1 MAGKACGEMIGVRT
15 TSGNARR
22 SATGLPSEYARVL
35 HACLAAFLLIG
46 NLSGCSAP
54 VRAPVVSRDH
64 PPLQQQRSARPSV
77 YRVRKGD
84 TLYSIAWRF
93 GIDYASVA
101 RWNGIRYPYTIYPG
115 QKLRLTPTTRN
126 RVAETPSV
134 KTPQTRGASSKNKPV
149 VSGKQLSRS
158 SPKGVSSSQTEGKS
172 GSESLKLQWLWPTDG
187 SVVQRFVK
195 GDPVRKGVKI
205 EGRYGTSINAAETG
219 KVVYAGS
226 GLIGYGRLVI
236 IKHNKNYL
244 SAYGYNKK
252 IHVKEGD
259 TVEKGIR
266 IAEMGSDGNGKPML
280 HFEIRRN
287 GAPVDP
293 LKLLPHR
300 P

>member
-1 MAGKACGEMIGVRT
+1 MTGKAYGKMIGLRI
-15 TSGNARR
+15 GCNDIRFIAPGPRAKAARR
-22 SATGLPSEYARVL
+22 VRDCLIVLLLTGSL
-35 HACLAAFLLIG
+35 G
-46 NLSGCSAP
+46 GCGAP

-64 PPLQQQRSARPSV
+64 PPPQHVGARPAA
-77 YRVRKGD
+77 YRVAQGD

-93 GIDYASVA
+93 GIDYTSIA
-101 RWNGIRYPYTIYPG
+101 RWNGIGHPYTIYPG
-115 QKLRLTPTTRN
+115 QRLSLVPAPRK
-126 RVAETPSV
+126 RVVRRVST
-134 KTPQTRGASSKNKPV
+134 KTPQSTGAARPNKPV
-149 VSGKQLSRS
+149 VSGKQVSRLP
-158 SPKGVSSSQTEGKS
+158 PKGVSSSQTEAQNG
-172 GSESLKLQWLWPTDG
+172 GRDLKLHWLWPTKG
-187 SVVQRFVK
+187 PVVERFVK

-205 EGRYGTSINAAETG
+205 EGQYGASVNAAETG

-236 IKHNKNYL
+236 IKHNKNFL

-259 TVEKGIR
+259 TVKKGIR

-293 LKLLPHR
+293 LKLLPR
-300 P
+300 DR

>member
-1 MAGKACGEMIGVRT
+1 MIAARANSGSVRRFVM
-15 TSGNARR
+15 RR
-22 SATGLPSEYARVL
+22 MPRKKHLLFTWIVL
-35 HACLAAFLLIG
+35 LLLIG
-46 NLSGCSAP
+46 GLAGCSAP

-64 PPLQQQRSARPSV
+64 PPSQQQRSSRPTV
-77 YRVRKGD
+77 YRVQRGD

-93 GIDYASVA
+93 GIDYTAVA
-101 RWNGIRYPYTIYPG
+101 RWNGIRSPYTIYPG
-115 QKLRLTPTTRN
+115 QRLRLVPAVRKPAAKTP
-126 RVAETPSV
+126 AV
-134 KTPQTRGASSKNKPV
+134 KTPQTKGATARSKPV
-149 VSGKQLSRS
+149 VSGKRVSK
-158 SPKGVSSSQTEGKS
+158 SPKKGVSSSQRQGNIVNNSAE
-172 GSESLKLQWLWPTDG
+172 LRWLWPTEG

-195 GDPVRKGVKI
+195 GDPVKKGVKI
-205 EGRYGTSINAAETG
+205 KGRYGASVKAAEAG

-259 TVEKGIR
+259 TVKKGRR
-266 IAEMGSDGNGKPML
+266 IAEVGSDGNGKPML

-293 LKLLPHR
+293 LKLLPRR

>member
-1 MAGKACGEMIGVRT
+1 MAGKACGKMIGVRT
-15 TSGNARR
+15 ARGSAAGLLIGNAR
-22 SATGLPSEYARVL
+22 VL
-35 HACLAAFLLIG
+35 LACLAVFLLIG

-64 PPLQQQRSARPSV
+64 PPLQQQRGVRPSA

-93 GIDYASVA
+93 GIDYTSVA
-101 RWNGIRYPYTIYPG
+101 RWNGIGYPYTIYPG
-115 QKLRLTPTTRN
+115 QKLRLKPVIRN
-126 RVAETPSV
+126 RVAASPSV
-134 KTPQTRGASSKNKPV
+134 KTLQTKGASGKNKPV
-149 VSGKQLSRS
+149 VSGKQVSRS
-158 SPKGVSSSQTEGKS
+158 SPKGVSSSQAGVKT
-172 GSESLKLQWLWPTDG
+172 GSEHLNLQWLWPANG

-205 EGRYGTSINAAETG
+205 EGQYGTSINAAETG

-244 SAYGYNKK
+244 SAYGHNKK

-259 TVEKGIR
+259 TVEKGRR

>member
-1 MAGKACGEMIGVRT
+1 MTGEACGKIRGGRT
-15 TSGNARR
+15 TGGNAGR
-22 SATGLPSEYARVL
+22 SVTWLL
-35 HACLAAFLLIG
+35 HACLGAFLLVG

-64 PPLQQQRSARPSV
+64 PPSQQQRSARPAA
-77 YRVRKGD
+77 YRIRKGD

-93 GIDYASVA
+93 GINYTTIA

-115 QKLRLTPTTRN
+115 QKLRLAPTVR
-126 RVAETPSV
+126 RQVVQSPAA
-134 KTPQTRGASSKNKPV
+134 KTLQTKGASGKKKPV
-149 VSGKQLSRS
+149 VSGEQVSRS
-158 SPKGVSSSQTEGKS
+158 AGKGVSSNQVTGKADNRRL
-172 GSESLKLQWLWPTDG
+172 ELQWLWPTKG
-187 SVVQRFVK
+187 SVVQRFIR

-205 EGRYGTSINAAETG
+205 EGRYGASVNAAETG

-259 TVEKGIR
+259 TVKKGVR
-266 IAEMGSDGNGKPML
+266 IAEMGSDGNGKPTL

-293 LKLLPHR
+293 LKLLPRR